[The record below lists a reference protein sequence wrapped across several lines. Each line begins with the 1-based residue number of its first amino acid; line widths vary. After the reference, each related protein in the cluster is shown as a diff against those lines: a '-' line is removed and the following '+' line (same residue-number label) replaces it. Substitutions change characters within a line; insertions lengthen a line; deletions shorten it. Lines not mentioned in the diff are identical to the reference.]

1 MKSPHRDLS
10 PQVAHNQIVPMT
22 DRGNRT
28 GVCVFGHQ
36 NTPPWDTGNQE
47 SISMTHTIK
56 VQLADKSG
64 HSELLMSPAETVE
77 TIQQNSSSW
86 IYADNQLVQA
96 DQVDEANL
104 STVSSVRILPG
115 LVGG

>member
-1 MKSPHRDLS
+1 MSH
-10 PQVAHNQIVPMT
+10 M
-22 DRGNRT
+22 
-28 GVCVFGHQ
+28 
-36 NTPPWDTGNQE
+36 
-47 SISMTHTIK
+47 IK

-64 HSELLMSPAETVE
+64 HSTMLMSPTETVE
-77 TIQQNSSSW
+77 AIQQQNSSSW

-96 DQVDEANL
+96 DQMDEANL

>member
-1 MKSPHRDLS
+1 
-10 PQVAHNQIVPMT
+10 
-22 DRGNRT
+22 
-28 GVCVFGHQ
+28 
-36 NTPPWDTGNQE
+36 
-47 SISMTHTIK
+47 MTHSIK

-64 HSELLMSPAETVE
+64 HSTMLMSPAETAE

-96 DQVDEANL
+96 DQMDEANL

>member
-1 MKSPHRDLS
+1 
-10 PQVAHNQIVPMT
+10 
-22 DRGNRT
+22 
-28 GVCVFGHQ
+28 
-36 NTPPWDTGNQE
+36 
-47 SISMTHTIK
+47 MTHTIK

-64 HSELLMSPAETVE
+64 HTQMVMSPAETVA

-104 STVSSVRILPG
+104 STVSSVRIVSG
-115 LVGG
+115 LVGGC